1 MPELTPSLD
10 LTNCDR
16 EPIHIP
22 GSIQPHGILLTLAPE
37 TLCILQVAGETK
49 RLIGRDVDQL
59 LGENVEAA
67 LGADAASLIRS
78 SLSMELPE
86 PLYLG
91 SSPASAEPDQRLD
104 LIAHRRDGVLIL
116 ELEPSTPTPLTA
128 AQMLAEV
135 RQISTALEAAP
146 DLDSVLQVASREVR
160 RLIGFDRVM
169 IYRFLDDGTGLVAT
183 EDKIDELNTF
193 LNHHYPASD
202 IPKQARA
209 LYLQNLIRV
218 IPEAGYTPA
227 PLTPALNP
235 ATGKPLD
242 MSDCGLRSV
251 SPIHVQYLK
260 NMNVAASMSVSI
272 VVDGALWGLI
282 ACHHTSPRLVPY
294 ELRESCKHIGQIL
307 SQQVKARGEA
317 EFHRQELR
325 LTTARD
331 ELIGTLARAPSV
343 ERALQ
348 DQMDAV
354 RKLVS
359 ADGAAILCG
368 DTISRVGRTP
378 TEAQTRELA
387 AWLLNSSPSGRISTN
402 SLVERYEPAQ
412 TFAAE
417 ASGLLASIVS
427 RETPVVL
434 MWFRMEHIE
443 TINWAGNPHKPVE
456 ADGEPGAL
464 TPRKSFEVWKETV
477 RHQSRPWSTAEI
489 DGVRRFVRAVADLR
503 QRSAVQELNVQLRR
517 TLSEKEGLLAQKD
530 LLMQEVNHRVQN
542 SLQLVNS
549 MLNLQARQTSDAQ
562 VKAQFEE
569 ASRRIMAIST
579 VHQRLW
585 RSDHIQ
591 SVDFGSYLEELRDG
605 LLEAWGSS
613 WAGHI
618 KVHTG
623 HVLVPTNQAVVLALV
638 LTELLTNAV
647 KYAYAGQP
655 GPIDVTVRREGQR
668 TLRLIVRDHGVGI
681 QETAP
686 TSGLG
691 SRLIRSLSAQ
701 LGGELEVKTQL
712 PGTTVTLTVPVGAD
726 SDMH

>member
-1 MPELTPSLD
+1 MAELTPSLD

-22 GSIQPHGILLTLAPE
+22 GSIQPHGILLTLDPA
-37 TLCILQVAGETK
+37 TLSILQAAGETK
-49 RLIGRDVDQL
+49 RFVRRDIDQL
-59 LGENVEAA
+59 LGEGIEVA

-78 SLSMELPE
+78 SSSLDLPE

-91 SSPASAEPDQRLD
+91 SFSAPDDPDQRLD

-116 ELEPSTPTPLTA
+116 ELEPSTPKPLTA

-135 RQISTALEAAP
+135 RRISTTLEAAP
-146 DLDSVLQVASREVR
+146 DLGSVLQVASREVR
-160 RLIGFDRVM
+160 RLVGFDRVM
-169 IYRFLDDGTGLVAT
+169 IYRFLDEGTGSVVA
-183 EDKIDELNTF
+183 EDKSDELDTF

-209 LYLQNLIRV
+209 LYLQNLIRA
-218 IPEAGYTPA
+218 IPDAGYTPA

-235 ATGKPLD
+235 TTGKPLD
-242 MSDCGLRSV
+242 MSDCALRSV
-251 SPIHVQYLK
+251 SPIHIQYLR

-294 ELRESCKHIGQIL
+294 ELRESCKHVGQIL

-317 EFHRQELR
+317 ELHRQELR

-331 ELIGTLARAPSV
+331 ELLGTLARAPSV
-343 ERALQ
+343 ERGLQ
-348 DQMDAV
+348 EYLDEI
-354 RKLVS
+354 RKLVA
-359 ADGAAILCG
+359 ADGAAILSG
-368 DTISRVGRTP
+368 NTISRVGHTP

-387 AWLLNSSPSGRISTN
+387 GWLMSSSPSGRISTN
-402 SLVERYEPAQ
+402 SLVQRYEPAQ
-412 TFAAE
+412 AFAAE
-417 ASGLLASIVS
+417 ASGLLAAVVS
-427 RETPVVL
+427 HETPVVL

-456 ADGEPGAL
+456 AGGEPGAL

-477 RHQSRPWSTAEI
+477 RHQSRSWSTAEI
-489 DGVRRFVRAVADLR
+489 EGARRFVRAIADLR
-503 QRSAVQELNVQLRR
+503 QRSAVEELNVQLRR
-517 TLSEKEGLLAQKD
+517 TLSEKEALLAQKD

-549 MLNLQARQTSDAQ
+549 MLSLQARQTSDTQ

-591 SVDFGSYLEELRDG
+591 SVDFGSYVEELRDG
-605 LLEAWGSS
+605 LLEAWGGS
-613 WAGHI
+613 WTGQI
-618 KVHTG
+618 KVHAS
-623 HVLVPTNQAVVLALV
+623 HVLVPTNQAIVLALI

-668 TLRLIVRDHGVGI
+668 TLRLIVRDHGVGM
-681 QETAP
+681 QENAP
-686 TSGLG
+686 TNGLG

-701 LGGELEVKTQL
+701 LGGELEVKTLL

-726 SDMH
+726 SEMH